1 MLHLSFSPLSS
12 GQTLLAGLLLNCV
25 PKAPWHLRHIF
36 TCGDKEKGRWL
47 VSWNLSHHIQLAVQL
62 APDNLL
68 CPVIPSMLPP
78 ILWVASRLVQLCTSL
93 GQSIWCAFASI
104 PCNTHLL
111 QLPLPAFNI
120 CNMLSFSS
128 CRLLSSALMWWRK
141 SEETKNAVMI
151 FIDTLWS
158 NPHST
163 PWEDDLPSVS
173 VEGTDSGIP
182 AGLPAQGHKLAKGQ
196 GKASNASQS
205 HSNACVYY

>member
-1 MLHLSFSPLSS
+1 MFHLSFSPLSS
-12 GQTLLAGLLLNCV
+12 EQTLLAGLLLNSV
-25 PKAPWHLRHIF
+25 PKAPWHLKHIF
-36 TCGDKEKGRWL
+36 TCGGKGKGRWL
-47 VSWNLSHHIQLAVQL
+47 VSWNLSHL
-62 APDNLL
+62 APDNPL
-68 CPVIPSMLPP
+68 CPVTPSMLPP
-78 ILWVASRLVQLCTSL
+78 IPWVASRLVQLCISL
-93 GQSIWCAFASI
+93 GSHTIWCAFASI

-111 QLPLPAFNI
+111 QLSLPAFNSCI
-120 CNMLSFSS
+120 MLSFSS
-128 CRLLSSALMWWRK
+128 RRLLSSALMWWRK

-163 PWEDDLPSVS
+163 PGRLSLPSVS

-182 AGLPAQGHKLAKGQ
+182 AGLPAQSQKLAKGQ